1 MIPCV
6 KLKIIKYKDIK
17 KIFKQVP
24 CYKLRLTLIVNVKN
38 LRWGRKYE
46 VNVFISFF
54 SKNPVY
60 ALHNAYNLQI

>member
-1 MIPCV
+1 MISCV

-46 VNVFISFF
+46 VNVFI
-54 SKNPVY
+54 
-60 ALHNAYNLQI
+60 

>member
-17 KIFKQVP
+17 KIP